1 MKSVEERLHTLPDIA
16 ENSGL
21 NADEQLK
28 WKILRAAREKE
39 TPRRAFA
46 PRLAAALCALAEMSG
61 GGVLTCGAP
70 HGARALVMGDN
81 HADTEIGRAHV

>member
-28 WKILRAAREKE
+28 RKILRAAREKE
-39 TPRRAFA
+39 TPRPGWPPPCA
-46 PRLAAALCALAEMSG
+46 PSWY
-61 GGVLTCGAP
+61 
-70 HGARALVMGDN
+70 
-81 HADTEIGRAHV
+81 